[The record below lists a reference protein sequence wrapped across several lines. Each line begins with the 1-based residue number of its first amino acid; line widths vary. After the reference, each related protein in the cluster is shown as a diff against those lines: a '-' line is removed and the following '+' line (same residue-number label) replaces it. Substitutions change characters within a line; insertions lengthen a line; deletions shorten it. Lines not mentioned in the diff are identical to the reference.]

1 MFYKNT
7 LFYTYSM
14 YLMLT
19 IMAQQVYTA
28 SLDIGEDENSRYS
41 NFGG

>member
-1 MFYKNT
+1 
-7 LFYTYSM
+7 M

-28 SLDIGEDENSRYS
+28 SLDIGEDENSS

>member
-1 MFYKNT
+1 
-7 LFYTYSM
+7 
-14 YLMLT
+14 
-19 IMAQQVYTA
+19 MAQQVYTA